1 MSKKK
6 KITLE
11 QEFNDIKETHMMKV
25 IFSSILHDENIFR
38 TKYFR
43 SYKNF
48 PVERKY
54 EEEDY
59 YSDNEVRAMR
69 IEEDIFNR
77 TENGETGLYQEVYE
91 FCWKKYLKNNN
102 ILQEEF

>member
-1 MSKKK
+1 
-6 KITLE
+6 
-11 QEFNDIKETHMMKV
+11 
-25 IFSSILHDENIFR
+25 
-38 TKYFR
+38 
-43 SYKNF
+43 
-48 PVERKY
+48 
-54 EEEDY
+54 
-59 YSDNEVRAMR
+59 MR